1 MWPKAEVI
9 YVNGNHDFYG
19 SRREDALAMQRNAA
33 EETGVHYLENDVVE
47 NAGISFLGCMLWIVF
62 NLIGEDTKHWCL
74 RDTQQGL
81 NDFRVIHEGNR
92 HFCSIDAVVLNESS
106 VAWLKQKLK
115 HE

>member
-19 SRREDALAMQRNAA
+19 SRREDALAIQRNAA
-33 EETGVHYLENDVVE
+33 KETGLHYLENDSVE
-47 NAGISFLGCMLWIVF
+47 INGIRFLGYSLWTDF
-62 NLIGEDTKHWCL
+62 NLFGEDNKHWCI
-74 RDTQQGL
+74 RDAQQGL